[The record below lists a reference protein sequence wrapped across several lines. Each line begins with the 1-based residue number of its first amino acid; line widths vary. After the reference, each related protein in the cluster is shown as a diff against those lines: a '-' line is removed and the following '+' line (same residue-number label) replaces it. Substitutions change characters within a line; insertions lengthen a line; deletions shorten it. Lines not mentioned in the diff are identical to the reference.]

1 MTWLLKNLVALAVGV
16 MLSCA
21 GMAIGA
27 SMEVEGLWGLLLGF
41 FVGDAGFLVGLAAIL
56 LICQRSKFAAVVSA
70 VAQISG
76 TIFMLSEWEVSFD
89 SFGGVIL
96 SSLFVSVVI
105 VILLFSM
112 LSESEESKEKSVP
125 APQKPIQVS
134 SNSAPVTRQT
144 SVPDGF
150 LMVVWSVKMKTWD
163 TVAIQGK
170 IMEGRISTGKKVYFY
185 RSNQMIVA
193 DNIADMEVG
202 GRARSY
208 ASKGEVVELILN
220 WNNDAYFKNCTS
232 VRDSPAR

>member
-21 GMAIGA
+21 GLAFGV
-27 SMEVEGLWGLLLGF
+27 SMEVDGLGGLILGF
-41 FVGDAGFLVGLAAIL
+41 ICGVVGLMLGMAAIAS
-56 LICQRSKFAAVVSA
+56 ISQKSKFAYTVATIAQVSMSVFM
-70 VAQISG
+70 VAECGIS
-76 TIFMLSEWEVSFD
+76 MD
-89 SFGGVIL
+89 SLGGVAL
-96 SSLFVSVVI
+96 SSIMVSI
-105 VILLFSM
+105 SLLITLCS
-112 LSESEESKEKSVP
+112 LINESSESPADSK
-125 APQKPIQVS
+125 
-134 SNSAPVTRQT
+134 PVITQT

-185 RSNQMIVA
+185 GSNQMIVA

>member
-1 MTWLLKNLVALAVGV
+1 MTWLLKNLVALAVGI

-21 GMAIGA
+21 GLAFGV
-27 SMEVEGLWGLLLGF
+27 SMEVDGFGGLILGF
-41 FVGDAGFLVGLAAIL
+41 LCGFVGLMLGMAAIAS
-56 LICQRSKFAAVVSA
+56 ISQKSKFAYTVATLAQVSMSVFIIA
-70 VAQISG
+70 EWGIS
-76 TIFMLSEWEVSFD
+76 MD
-89 SFGGVIL
+89 SLGGVAL
-96 SSLFVSVVI
+96 SSIMVSI
-105 VILLFSM
+105 SLLITLYS
-112 LSESEESKEKSVP
+112 LINESSESPADSK
-125 APQKPIQVS
+125 
-134 SNSAPVTRQT
+134 PVITQT

-170 IMEGRISTGKKVYFY
+170 IVGGNVSTGKKVYFY

-208 ASKGEVVELILN
+208 ASKGEVVELILK

>member
-1 MTWLLKNLVALAVGV
+1 

-21 GMAIGA
+21 GLAFGV
-27 SMEVEGLWGLLLGF
+27 SMEVDGFGGLILGF
-41 FVGDAGFLVGLAAIL
+41 LCGFVGLMLGMAAIAS
-56 LICQRSKFAAVVSA
+56 ISQKSKFAYTVATLAQVSMSVFIIA
-70 VAQISG
+70 EWGIS
-76 TIFMLSEWEVSFD
+76 MD
-89 SFGGVIL
+89 SLGGVAL
-96 SSLFVSVVI
+96 SSIMVSI
-105 VILLFSM
+105 SLLITLYS
-112 LSESEESKEKSVP
+112 LINESSESPADSK
-125 APQKPIQVS
+125 
-134 SNSAPVTRQT
+134 PVITQT

-170 IMEGRISTGKKVYFY
+170 IVGGNVSTGKKVYFY

-208 ASKGEVVELILN
+208 ASKGEVVELILK

>member
-1 MTWLLKNLVALAVGV
+1 MTWLLKNLVALAVGI

-21 GMAIGA
+21 GLALGV

-41 FVGDAGFLVGLAAIL
+41 FVGGAGFLVGLAAIV
-56 LICQRSKFAAVVSA
+56 LICQRSKFAGVVSI

-76 TIFMLSEWEVSFD
+76 SIFMLSEWEISCD

-96 SSLFVSVVI
+96 SSLFVSAVF

-125 APQKPIQVS
+125 APQKSIQVS

-150 LMVVWSVKMKTWD
+150 LMVIWSVKMKTWS

-170 IMEGRISTGKKVYFY
+170 IVGGNVSTGKKVYFY

-193 DNIADMEVG
+193 DNIAKMEVDG
-202 GRARSY
+202 KARSY